1 MKKESPLK
9 KPILE
14 EFAKT
19 TYQQE
24 KEQMI
29 VFQKKIIDWQK
40 RKKNIDNSID
50 EVYRLLELTPDK
62 VDQLSS
68 EELKRRIRA
77 LKSQK
82 KLNTILQNS
91 ALILKEGQS
100 LLYQI
105 RQYYTGQEITYNILL
120 TGGRKIGYREAVG
133 VKEET
138 VLKAATVDL
147 RHPEQLLSQRTNAMR
162 LILRNS
168 QIKQALVNEEMQDL
182 EQLEAVKNPLLIG
195 LEQRQKQWRPNSGDN
210 FGHLYEVYYALR
222 NIKKFNPQTTLK
234 TDLTKRLIQRM
245 FEKSHNNVPAWKGG
259 DYGITQLKA
268 VARSAAQV
276 VTMTSVDSMLQ
287 QLLMTFSL
295 ENERDIY
302 NNLKQVFTKEK
313 GELDNNLDKDANDE
327 ALLHLKTV
335 FRNMGVNIR

>member
-14 EFAKT
+14 EFATT

-24 KEQMI
+24 KKQMKIFQQKI
-29 VFQKKIIDWQK
+29 VDWQK
-40 RKKNIDNSID
+40 RKAQIDKSIDNIYY
-50 EVYRLLELTPDK
+50 ELKLTPDK
-62 VDQLSS
+62 VEQLSPND
-68 EELKRRIRA
+68 LKSLIRT

-82 KLNTILQNS
+82 KLNTILQDS
-91 ALILKEGQS
+91 ATILKEGQI

-120 TGGRKIGYREAVG
+120 TGGRKIGWREATK

-147 RHPEQLLSQRTNAMR
+147 RHPELLLKQRTNAMR

-168 QIKQALVNEEMQDL
+168 QIKQALINEEQRDL
-182 EQLEAVKNPLLIG
+182 EELEAIKNPLLTG
-195 LEQRQKQWRPNSGDN
+195 LMERQKQWRSGYGDN
-210 FGHLYEVYYALR
+210 FGHLYEVYFALR
-222 NIKKFNPQTTLK
+222 NVKNFNPQTTLK
-234 TDLTKRLIQRM
+234 TDLTKRLIQKM

-259 DYGITQLKA
+259 DYGATQLKA

-287 QLLMTFSL
+287 LLLTAFSF
-295 ENERDIY
+295 ENEKDIY
-302 NNLKQVFTKEK
+302 NNLKQAFTKEK

-327 ALLHLKTV
+327 ALLHLKTL
-335 FRNMGVNIR
+335 FKNMGINIR